1 MMLTVTKLAKSCN
14 LARSTVLYYESIGL
28 LRPPRRSDGNYRVY
42 ASQDL
47 DRLRQICTFR
57 DAGLTLGDIRS
68 LLNAPRNDAQSVLE
82 RRMVDIGQA
91 IERMREH
98 QRAIARLLNSREMRK
113 DRMITKEKWTSI
125 MSRAGF
131 SEDVWSALAE
141 MGIHL
146 TERQMQ
152 RAAEQDAQGRR
163 KLPFFVDPIQHK
175 LMIEKDD
182 LLSAYFQRQV
192 EAQRNL
198 RPS

>member
-131 SEDVWSALAE
+131 SEDDMRRWHMEFEKSAPAEHQEFLEFLHIPAAEIKTIRAWSA
-141 MGIHL
+141 G
-146 TERQMQ
+146 
-152 RAAEQDAQGRR
+152 
-163 KLPFFVDPIQHK
+163 
-175 LMIEKDD
+175 
-182 LLSAYFQRQV
+182 S
-192 EAQRNL
+192 
-198 RPS
+198 